1 MAAHIEVILRE
12 DVPKLGKTG
21 QVVRVRRGYA
31 RNFLIPRGFGV
42 AATIGSVR
50 HIEHEKSA
58 AVARASKLRKGAEAV
73 KAELETLTLQ
83 ISKPAGEEGKLFG
96 SVTAKDI
103 AEALKSNG
111 QDVDRRKIL
120 VSAPIKQLG
129 DYDVSIKL
137 APDVIASC
145 KIEVVAQT
153 A

>member
-1 MAAHIEVILRE
+1 MATHIEVILRE

-42 AATIGSVR
+42 AATVGSVR

-58 AVARASKLRKGAEAV
+58 AVLRAAKLRKGAEAL
-73 KAELETLTLQ
+73 KAELEGITLQ

-103 AEALKSNG
+103 AEALRNNG

-120 VSAPIKQLG
+120 VNAPIKQLG
-129 DYDVSIKL
+129 DHEVSIKL